1 MLSYELA
8 KELRDNGF
16 PQLGDGYALILDKKL
31 PESDETVMQ
40 IPWSLYVYKPKEKA
54 IYAPTL
60 SELIEALPKVID
72 GAYFNIYW
80 FDDVWRAAYTIT
92 ECEDTFADGKTLEEA
107 VANLW
112 LKLNK
117 K

>member
-8 KELRDNGF
+8 KELRDA
-16 PQLGDGYALILDKKL
+16 GYPIKDRRCEDCFQNNYSYCSVCRDQV
-31 PESDETVMQ
+31 ESV
-40 IPWSLYVYKPKEKA
+40 
-54 IYAPTL
+54 PTL
-60 SELIEALPKVID
+60 SELIETLPKVID